1 MSLLADLK
9 QLKRQLIIEDK
20 SEETI
25 ESDRQ
30 RDKRCGKKRWYEKLT
45 YV

>member
-30 RDKRCGKKRWYEKLT
+30 RDKRWGKKRWYEKLT